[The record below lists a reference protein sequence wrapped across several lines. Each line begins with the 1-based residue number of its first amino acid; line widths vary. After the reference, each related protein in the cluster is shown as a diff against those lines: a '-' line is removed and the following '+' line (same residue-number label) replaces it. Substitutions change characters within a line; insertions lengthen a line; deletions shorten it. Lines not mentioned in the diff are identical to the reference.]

1 MKHLQIWSNYKLL
14 QVFLVSNSWLAIYAF
29 VYFVL
34 RSLQLELCNATP
46 VAGQTRPT
54 AWRGWS
60 LSCEIWAFPGNM
72 GIHNSGCFLV
82 FWDESFDPSWS
93 KTMFSTPQASK
104 QIGNQR
110 LIRENL
116 FIFHLLG
123 RSHQHGVQS
132 VVVYLL
138 TTKYRKKIHTKKIL
152 DLNILRL
159 FRVWSRRL
167 IRMSQGHWPAPRLSS
182 FRENACKQD

>member
-123 RSHQHGVQS
+123 HSHQHGVQS

-138 TTKYRKKIHTKKIL
+138 TTKYRKKYTPKKYWI
-152 DLNILRL
+152 
-159 FRVWSRRL
+159 
-167 IRMSQGHWPAPRLSS
+167 
-182 FRENACKQD
+182 